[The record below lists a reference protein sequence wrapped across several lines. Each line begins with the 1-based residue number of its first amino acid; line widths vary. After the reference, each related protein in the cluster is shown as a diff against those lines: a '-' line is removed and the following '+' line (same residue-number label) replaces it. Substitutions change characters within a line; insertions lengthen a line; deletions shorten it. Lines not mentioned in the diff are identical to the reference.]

1 MYYIMTT
8 QSPDSQYFRD
18 SQTQAEME
26 LLATIV
32 QTDVAY
38 PWNPA
43 QLESESYLTAREE
56 EFALSDS
63 FSDSDI
69 AQKSQVLFAQ
79 LEQVWL
85 ATALQK
91 SLREKFARVPQDFLV
106 RIAQGVQNATVKY
119 QSLADQMVE
128 CVLDILPQWA
138 EEDLQVLARPLAY
151 AMREV
156 DSEGAELVMA
166 TRRPWAQ
173 LSEIEQARVSLA
185 VARYAISQLAIS
197 D

>member
-1 MYYIMTT
+1 MAT

-18 SQTQAEME
+18 SQTQAQME

-43 QLESESYLTAREE
+43 QLESESYLTALEE

-85 ATALQK
+85 TTALQK
-91 SLREKFARVPQDFLV
+91 SLREKFARVPQDFLT
-106 RIAQGVQNATVKY
+106 RIAQSVQNATVKY

-156 DSEGAELVMA
+156 DSEGAQLVMA
-166 TRRPWAQ
+166 AKRPWAQ

>member
-1 MYYIMTT
+1 MAT

-18 SQTQAEME
+18 SQTQAQME

-43 QLESESYLTAREE
+43 QRESESYLTALEE
-56 EFALSDS
+56 EFAISDS
-63 FSDSDI
+63 LSDSDI

-85 ATALQK
+85 TTALQK
-91 SLREKFARVPQDFLV
+91 SLREKFARVPQGFLA
-106 RIAQGVQNATVKY
+106 RIAQSVQNATVKY

-185 VARYAISQLAIS
+185 VARYAISQSAIS

>member
-1 MYYIMTT
+1 MAT
-8 QSPDSQYFRD
+8 QSTDSEYFRD
-18 SQTQAEME
+18 SQTQAQME

-43 QLESESYLTAREE
+43 QLESESYLTALEQ

-69 AQKSQVLFAQ
+69 ALKSQVLFSQ

-85 ATALQK
+85 TTALQK
-91 SLREKFARVPQDFLV
+91 SLREKFARVPQDFLAS
-106 RIAQGVQNATVKY
+106 IAQSVQNATVKY

-151 AMREV
+151 AMRDV
-156 DSEGAELVMA
+156 DSEGGELVMA
-166 TRRPWAQ
+166 TKRPWAQ

-185 VARYAISQLAIS
+185 VARYAISQLEIA

>member
-1 MYYIMTT
+1 MAT

-18 SQTQAEME
+18 SQTQAQME

-43 QLESESYLTAREE
+43 QLESESYLTALEE

-85 ATALQK
+85 TTALQK
-91 SLREKFARVPQDFLV
+91 SLREKFARVPQDFLT
-106 RIAQGVQNATVKY
+106 RIAQSVQNATVKY
-119 QSLADQMVE
+119 QSLADQMVD

-156 DSEGAELVMA
+156 DSEGAELLMA
-166 TRRPWAQ
+166 ARRPWAQ

-185 VARYAISQLAIS
+185 VARYAISQAIS

>member
-1 MYYIMTT
+1 MAT
-8 QSPDSQYFRD
+8 QSPDSQYFRE

-43 QLESESYLTAREE
+43 QLESESYLTGLEE

-185 VARYAISQLAIS
+185 VARYAISELAIS
-197 D
+197 E

>member
-1 MYYIMTT
+1 MAT

-18 SQTQAEME
+18 SQTQAQME

-43 QLESESYLTAREE
+43 QIESESYLTALEE
-56 EFALSDS
+56 EFALFDA

-85 ATALQK
+85 TTALQK
-91 SLREKFARVPQDFLV
+91 SLREKFARVPQDFLA
-106 RIAQGVQNATVKY
+106 RIAQSVQNATVKY

-156 DSEGAELVMA
+156 DSEGAQLVMA
-166 TRRPWAQ
+166 AKRPWAQ

>member
-1 MYYIMTT
+1 MAT
-8 QSPDSQYFRD
+8 QSPDSQYFGN
-18 SQTQAEME
+18 SQTQAQME

-43 QLESESYLTAREE
+43 QLESESYLTALEQ

-85 ATALQK
+85 TTALQK
-91 SLREKFARVPQDFLV
+91 SLREKFARVPQDFLA
-106 RIAQGVQNATVKY
+106 RIAQSVQNATVKY

-156 DSEGAELVMA
+156 DSEGAQLVMA
-166 TRRPWAQ
+166 ARRPWAQ

>member
-1 MYYIMTT
+1 MAT

-43 QLESESYLTAREE
+43 QIESESYLAALEQ

-69 AQKSQVLFAQ
+69 AEKSQALFAQ
-79 LEQVWL
+79 LEQVWM
-85 ATALQK
+85 ATTLQK
-91 SLREKFARVPQDFLV
+91 SLCEKFGRVPQDFLAS
-106 RIAQGVQNATVKY
+106 IAQSVHNATVKC

-138 EEDLQVLARPLAY
+138 EEDLHVLARPLAY
-151 AMREV
+151 AMREA
-156 DSEGAELVMA
+156 DPEGVEVVMA
-166 TRRPWAQ
+166 TRKPWTE

-185 VARYAISQLAIS
+185 VARYAISQIELS

>member
-1 MYYIMTT
+1 MAT

-43 QLESESYLTAREE
+43 QLESESYLTALEQ

-69 AQKSQVLFAQ
+69 VQKSQVLFAQ

-85 ATALQK
+85 TTALQK
-91 SLREKFARVPQDFLV
+91 SLREKFTGVPQDFLA
-106 RIAQGVQNATVKY
+106 RIAQSVQNATVKY

-156 DSEGAELVMA
+156 DSEGAQLVMA

>member
-1 MYYIMTT
+1 MAT

-18 SQTQAEME
+18 SLPQAQME

-43 QLESESYLTAREE
+43 QLESESYLTALEE

-85 ATALQK
+85 TTALQK
-91 SLREKFARVPQDFLV
+91 SLREKFARVPQDFLA
-106 RIAQGVQNATVKY
+106 RIAQSVQNATVKY

-156 DSEGAELVMA
+156 DSEGGELVMA

>member
-1 MYYIMTT
+1 MAT
-8 QSPDSQYFRD
+8 QSPDSEYFRD
-18 SQTQAEME
+18 SQTQAQME

-43 QLESESYLTAREE
+43 QLESESYLAALEQ

-69 AQKSQVLFAQ
+69 ALKSQVLFSQ

-85 ATALQK
+85 TTALQK
-91 SLREKFARVPQDFLV
+91 SLREKFARVPQDFLG
-106 RIAQGVQNATVKY
+106 RIAQSVQNATVKY

-151 AMREV
+151 AMRDV
-156 DSEGAELVMA
+156 DSEGGELVMA
-166 TRRPWAQ
+166 TKRPWAQ

-185 VARYAISQLAIS
+185 VARYAISQLEIA

>member
-1 MYYIMTT
+1 MAT

-18 SQTQAEME
+18 SQTQAEMD

-43 QLESESYLTAREE
+43 QLESESYLTALDE
-56 EFALSDS
+56 EFALSDT

-85 ATALQK
+85 TTALQK
-91 SLREKFARVPQDFLV
+91 SLREKFARVPQDFLA
-106 RIAQGVQNATVKY
+106 RIAQSVQNATVKY

-156 DSEGAELVMA
+156 DSEGAQLLMA

>member
-1 MYYIMTT
+1 MAT
-8 QSPDSQYFRD
+8 QSPDSEYFRD
-18 SQTQAEME
+18 SQTQAQME

-43 QLESESYLTAREE
+43 QLESESYLAALEQ
-56 EFALSDS
+56 EFALFDS

-69 AQKSQVLFAQ
+69 ALKSQALFSQ

-85 ATALQK
+85 TTALQK
-91 SLREKFARVPQDFLV
+91 SLHEKFARVPQDFLAS
-106 RIAQGVQNATVKY
+106 IAQSVQNATVKY

-151 AMREV
+151 AMRDV
-156 DSEGAELVMA
+156 DSEGGELVMA
-166 TRRPWAQ
+166 TKRPWAQ

-185 VARYAISQLAIS
+185 VARYAISQLEIA

>member
-1 MYYIMTT
+1 MAT

-18 SQTQAEME
+18 SLPQAQID

-43 QLESESYLTAREE
+43 QLESESYLTALDQ

-85 ATALQK
+85 TTALQK
-91 SLREKFARVPQDFLV
+91 SLREKFARVPQDFLA
-106 RIAQGVQNATVKY
+106 RIAQSVQNATVKY

-151 AMREV
+151 AMRDV
-156 DSEGAELVMA
+156 DSEGVELVMA
-166 TRRPWAQ
+166 ARRPWAQ

>member
-1 MYYIMTT
+1 MAN

-43 QLESESYLTAREE
+43 QLESESYLTGLEE

-85 ATALQK
+85 TAALQK
-91 SLREKFARVPQDFLV
+91 SLREKFARVPQDFLA
-106 RIAQGVQNATVKY
+106 RIAQSVQNATVKY

-156 DSEGAELVMA
+156 DSEGAQLVMA
-166 TRRPWAQ
+166 ARRPWAQ

>member
-1 MYYIMTT
+1 MAS

-43 QLESESYLTAREE
+43 QLESESYLTAKEQ

-85 ATALQK
+85 TTALQK
-91 SLREKFARVPQDFLV
+91 SLREKFARVPQDFLA
-106 RIAQGVQNATVKY
+106 RIAQSVQNATVKY

-156 DSEGAELVMA
+156 DSEGAQLVMA

>member
-1 MYYIMTT
+1 MAT

-18 SQTQAEME
+18 SQTQAQME

-43 QLESESYLTAREE
+43 QLESESYLTAREQ
-56 EFALSDS
+56 EFALSDA

-69 AQKSQVLFAQ
+69 SQKSEVLFAQ

-85 ATALQK
+85 TTALQK
-91 SLREKFARVPQDFLV
+91 SLREKYARVPQDFLA
-106 RIAQGVQNATVKY
+106 RIAQSVQNATVKY

-156 DSEGAELVMA
+156 DSEGAQLVMVA
-166 TRRPWAQ
+166 RRPWAQ

>member
-1 MYYIMTT
+1 MAT
-8 QSPDSQYFRD
+8 QSPDSEYFRD
-18 SQTQAEME
+18 SQTQAQME

-43 QLESESYLTAREE
+43 QLESESYLTALEQ
-56 EFALSDS
+56 EFGLSDS

-69 AQKSQVLFAQ
+69 ALKSQVLFSQ

-85 ATALQK
+85 TTALQK
-91 SLREKFARVPQDFLV
+91 SLREKFARVPQDFLTS
-106 RIAQGVQNATVKY
+106 IAQSVQNATVKY

-151 AMREV
+151 AMRDV
-156 DSEGAELVMA
+156 DSEGGELVMA
-166 TRRPWAQ
+166 TKRPWAQ

-185 VARYAISQLAIS
+185 VARYAISQLEIA

>member
-1 MYYIMTT
+1 MAT

-43 QLESESYLTAREE
+43 QLESESYLAALEQ

-85 ATALQK
+85 TTALQK
-91 SLREKFARVPQDFLV
+91 SLREKVARVPQDFLT
-106 RIAQGVQNATVKY
+106 RIAQSVQNATVKY

-156 DSEGAELVMA
+156 DSEGAQLVMA
-166 TRRPWAQ
+166 AKRPWAQ

>member
-1 MYYIMTT
+1 MAT
-8 QSPDSQYFRD
+8 QSADSEYFRD
-18 SQTQAEME
+18 SQTQAQME

-43 QLESESYLTAREE
+43 QLESESYLTALEQ

-69 AQKSQVLFAQ
+69 ALKSQVLFSQ

-85 ATALQK
+85 TTALQK
-91 SLREKFARVPQDFLV
+91 SLREKFARVPQDFLAS
-106 RIAQGVQNATVKY
+106 IAQSVQNATVKC

-128 CVLDILPQWA
+128 CVLEILPQWA

-151 AMREV
+151 AMRDV
-156 DSEGAELVMA
+156 DSEGGELVMA
-166 TRRPWAQ
+166 TKRPWAQ

-185 VARYAISQLAIS
+185 VARYAISQLEIA

>member
-1 MYYIMTT
+1 MAT

-18 SQTQAEME
+18 SETQAQMD

-32 QTDVAY
+32 HTDVAY

-43 QLESESYLTAREE
+43 QLESESYLTGLEE

-85 ATALQK
+85 TAALQK
-91 SLREKFARVPQDFLV
+91 SLREKFARVPQDFLA
-106 RIAQGVQNATVKY
+106 RIAQSVQNATVKY

-156 DSEGAELVMA
+156 DSEGAQLALA
-166 TRRPWAQ
+166 TKRPWAQ

>member
-1 MYYIMTT
+1 MAT

-18 SQTQAEME
+18 SQTQAQME

-43 QLESESYLTAREE
+43 QLESESYLTALEE

-85 ATALQK
+85 TTALQK
-91 SLREKFARVPQDFLV
+91 SLREKFARVPQDFLT
-106 RIAQGVQNATVKY
+106 RIAQSVQNATVKY

-185 VARYAISQLAIS
+185 VARYAISQSAIS

>member
-1 MYYIMTT
+1 MAP
-8 QSPDSQYFRD
+8 QSPDSEYFRD
-18 SQTQAEME
+18 SQTQAQME

-43 QLESESYLTAREE
+43 QLESESYLAALEQ

-69 AQKSQVLFAQ
+69 ALKSQVLFSQ

-85 ATALQK
+85 TTALQK
-91 SLREKFARVPQDFLV
+91 SLREKFARVPQDFLAT
-106 RIAQGVQNATVKY
+106 IAQSVQNATVKY

-151 AMREV
+151 AMRDI
-156 DSEGAELVMA
+156 DSEGVELV
-166 TRRPWAQ
+166 TETKRPWTQ

-185 VARYAISQLAIS
+185 VARYAISQLEIA

>member
-1 MYYIMTT
+1 MAT
-8 QSPDSQYFRD
+8 QSTDSEYFRD
-18 SQTQAEME
+18 SQTQAQME

-43 QLESESYLTAREE
+43 QLESESYLTALEQ

-69 AQKSQVLFAQ
+69 TLKSQVLFSQ

-85 ATALQK
+85 TTALQK
-91 SLREKFARVPQDFLV
+91 SLREKFARVPQDFLAS
-106 RIAQGVQNATVKY
+106 IAQSVQNATVKY

-151 AMREV
+151 AMRDV
-156 DSEGAELVMA
+156 DSEGGELVMA
-166 TRRPWAQ
+166 TKRPWAQ

-185 VARYAISQLAIS
+185 VARYAISQLEIA

>member
-1 MYYIMTT
+1 MAT

-43 QLESESYLTAREE
+43 QLESESYLTGLEE
-56 EFALSDS
+56 EFALSES

-85 ATALQK
+85 TAALQK
-91 SLREKFARVPQDFLV
+91 SLREKFARVPQDFLA
-106 RIAQGVQNATVKY
+106 RIAQSVQNATVKY

-156 DSEGAELVMA
+156 DSEGAQLAVA
-166 TRRPWAQ
+166 TKRPWAQ

>member
-1 MYYIMTT
+1 MAT
-8 QSPDSQYFRD
+8 QSSDSQYFRD

-43 QLESESYLTAREE
+43 QLESESYLTALEQ

-69 AQKSQVLFAQ
+69 ALKSQVLFAQ

-85 ATALQK
+85 ATGLHK
-91 SLREKFARVPQDFLV
+91 SLREKFARVPQEFLAS
-106 RIAQGVQNATVKY
+106 IAQSVQNATVKY

-156 DSEGAELVMA
+156 DAEGVELVVA
-166 TRRPWAQ
+166 TRKPWAQ

-197 D
+197 E

>member
-1 MYYIMTT
+1 MAT
-8 QSPDSQYFRD
+8 QSPDSEYFRD
-18 SQTQAEME
+18 SQTQAQME

-32 QTDVAY
+32 QADVAY

-43 QLESESYLTAREE
+43 QLESESYLSAAEQ

-69 AQKSQVLFAQ
+69 ALKSQVLFSQ

-85 ATALQK
+85 TTALQK
-91 SLREKFARVPQDFLV
+91 SLREKFTRVPQAFLAS
-106 RIAQGVQNATVKY
+106 IAQSVQNATVKY

-128 CVLDILPQWA
+128 CVLDILPQWG

-151 AMREV
+151 AMRDV
-156 DSEGAELVMA
+156 DSEGVELVVA
-166 TRRPWAQ
+166 TKRPWAQ

-185 VARYAISQLAIS
+185 VARYAISELAVS

>member
-1 MYYIMTT
+1 MAT
-8 QSPDSQYFRD
+8 QSPDSLYFGD
-18 SQTQAEME
+18 SQTQTEME
-26 LLATIV
+26 LLTTIV
-32 QTDVAY
+32 QADVAY

-43 QLESESYLTAREE
+43 QLESESYLMGLEQ

-85 ATALQK
+85 ATNLQK
-91 SLREKFARVPQDFLV
+91 CLCEKFARVPQELLTS
-106 RIAQGVQNATVKY
+106 IAQSVRNATVKC

-128 CVLDILPQWA
+128 SVLDILPQWA

-151 AMREV
+151 AMREA
-156 DSEGAELVMA
+156 DAEGVELVMA
-166 TRRPWAQ
+166 SRRAWTE

-185 VARYAISQLAIS
+185 VARYAISQLGVS

>member
-1 MYYIMTT
+1 MAT

-43 QLESESYLTAREE
+43 QLESESYLAAKEQ
-56 EFALSDS
+56 EFALSDA

-69 AQKSQVLFAQ
+69 AQNSEVLFAQ
-79 LEQVWL
+79 LEQVWM
-85 ATALQK
+85 ATTLRK
-91 SLREKFARVPQDFLV
+91 SLCEKFARVPHNFLTS
-106 RIAQGVQNATVKY
+106 IAQSVHNATVKC

-128 CVLDILPQWA
+128 SVLDILPQWA

-151 AMREV
+151 AMREA
-156 DSEGAELVMA
+156 DSEAVELAMA
-166 TRRPWAQ
+166 SRKPWTE

-185 VARYAISQLAIS
+185 VARYAISQLAVS

>member
-1 MYYIMTT
+1 MAT
-8 QSPDSQYFRD
+8 QSPDSQYFGD
-18 SQTQAEME
+18 SQTQAQME

-43 QLESESYLTAREE
+43 QLESESYLTALEQ

-85 ATALQK
+85 TTALQK
-91 SLREKFARVPQDFLV
+91 SLREKFARVPQDFLA
-106 RIAQGVQNATVKY
+106 RIAQSVQNATVKY

-156 DSEGAELVMA
+156 DSEGAQLVMA

>member
-1 MYYIMTT
+1 MAT

-18 SQTQAEME
+18 SQTQAQME

-43 QLESESYLTAREE
+43 QLESESYLTALEE

-85 ATALQK
+85 TTALQK
-91 SLREKFARVPQDFLV
+91 SLREKFARVPQDFLA
-106 RIAQGVQNATVKY
+106 RIAQSVQNATVKY

-138 EEDLQVLARPLAY
+138 EEDLHVLARPLAY

-156 DSEGAELVMA
+156 DSEGAESVMA

-185 VARYAISQLAIS
+185 VARYAISQLAVS

>member
-1 MYYIMTT
+1 MAT

-18 SQTQAEME
+18 SQTHAQMD

-43 QLESESYLTAREE
+43 QLESESYLTALDQ

-85 ATALQK
+85 TTALQK
-91 SLREKFARVPQDFLV
+91 SLREKFARVPQDFLA
-106 RIAQGVQNATVKY
+106 RIAQSVQNATVKY

-166 TRRPWAQ
+166 ARRPWAQ

>member
-1 MYYIMTT
+1 MAT
-8 QSPDSQYFRD
+8 QSPDSPYFRD
-18 SQTQAEME
+18 SHTQAQME

-43 QLESESYLTAREE
+43 QLESESYLTALEE
-56 EFALSDS
+56 EFALSDAL
-63 FSDSDI
+63 SDSDI

-85 ATALQK
+85 TTALQK
-91 SLREKFARVPQDFLV
+91 SLGEKFARVPQDFLA
-106 RIAQGVQNATVKY
+106 RIAQSVQNATVKY

-156 DSEGAELVMA
+156 DSEGAQLVMA
-166 TRRPWAQ
+166 ARRPWAQ

>member
-1 MYYIMTT
+1 MAT
-8 QSPDSQYFRD
+8 QSPDSEYFRD
-18 SQTQAEME
+18 SQTHAQME

-43 QLESESYLTAREE
+43 QLESESYLSAIEQ

-69 AQKSQVLFAQ
+69 ALKSQVLFSQ
-79 LEQVWL
+79 LEKVWL
-85 ATALQK
+85 TSALQK
-91 SLREKFARVPQDFLV
+91 SLREKFSRVPQDFLAS
-106 RIAQGVQNATVKY
+106 IAQSVKNATVKY

-151 AMREV
+151 AMRDV
-156 DSEGAELVMA
+156 DSEGAQLVMA
-166 TRRPWAQ
+166 AQKPWAQ

-185 VARYAISQLAIS
+185 VARYAISQLEIA

>member
-1 MYYIMTT
+1 MAT

-18 SQTQAEME
+18 SLPQAQMD

-43 QLESESYLTAREE
+43 QLESESYLTALDQ

-85 ATALQK
+85 TTALQK
-91 SLREKFARVPQDFLV
+91 SLREKFAPVPQDFLA
-106 RIAQGVQNATVKY
+106 RIAQSVQNATVKY

-166 TRRPWAQ
+166 TKRPWAQ

>member
-1 MYYIMTT
+1 MAT

-18 SQTQAEME
+18 SQTHAQMD

-43 QLESESYLTAREE
+43 QLESESYLTALEQ

-85 ATALQK
+85 TTALQK
-91 SLREKFARVPQDFLV
+91 SLREKFARVPQDFLA
-106 RIAQGVQNATVKY
+106 RIAQSVQNATVKY

-156 DSEGAELVMA
+156 DSEGAQLVMA

>member
-1 MYYIMTT
+1 MATP
-8 QSPDSQYFRD
+8 SPDSQYFRN
-18 SQTQAEME
+18 SLPQTEME

-43 QLESESYLTAREE
+43 QLESESYLTAKEQ

-69 AQKSQVLFAQ
+69 AHKSQVLFAQ

-85 ATALQK
+85 TTALQK

-106 RIAQGVQNATVKY
+106 RIAQSVQNATVKY

-156 DSEGAELVMA
+156 DSEGAQLVMA
-166 TRRPWAQ
+166 AKRPWAQ

>member
-1 MYYIMTT
+1 MAT

-43 QLESESYLTAREE
+43 QLESESYLTAKEQ

-85 ATALQK
+85 TTALQK
-91 SLREKFARVPQDFLV
+91 SLREKFTRVPQDFLA
-106 RIAQGVQNATVKY
+106 RIAQSVQNATVKY

-156 DSEGAELVMA
+156 DSEGAQLVMA

-185 VARYAISQLAIS
+185 VARYAISQLEIA

>member
-1 MYYIMTT
+1 MAT

-18 SQTQAEME
+18 SQTQAQME

-43 QLESESYLTAREE
+43 QLESESYLSALDQ
-56 EFALSDS
+56 EFVLSDS

-69 AQKSQVLFAQ
+69 ALKSQVLFSQ
-79 LEQVWL
+79 LEQVWQ
-85 ATALQK
+85 TTTLQK
-91 SLREKFARVPQDFLV
+91 SLREKFTRVPQDFLAS
-106 RIAQGVQNATVKY
+106 IAQSVQNATVKY

-128 CVLDILPQWA
+128 CVLDILPQWG

-151 AMREV
+151 AMRDV
-156 DSEGAELVMA
+156 DSEGVEVVMA
-166 TRRPWAQ
+166 TKRPWAE

-185 VARYAISQLAIS
+185 VARYAISELAIS